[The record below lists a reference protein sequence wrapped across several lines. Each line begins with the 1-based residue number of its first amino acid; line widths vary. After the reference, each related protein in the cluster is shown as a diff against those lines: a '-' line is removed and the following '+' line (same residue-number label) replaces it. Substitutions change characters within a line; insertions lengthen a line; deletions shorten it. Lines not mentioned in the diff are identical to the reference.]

1 MSQRKGIYLAYNNRN
16 TLSGTSDQLANS
28 LKCDRKMITNSYYLK
43 CKIKGY
49 NIKKLGNIVDVYQ
62 LRKNNQYLD
71 EGTLEE
77 LADKYYFSRST
88 LYSALTR
95 TGGKCYKIYQ
105 VIKTNKI
112 RFEEECNC
120 NNG

>member
-1 MSQRKGIYLAYNNRN
+1 MSQRKGVYLAYNNRN

-28 LKCDRKMITNSYYLK
+28 LKCDRKMITNSHYLK

-49 NIKKLGNIVDVYQ
+49 NIKKLGNIVNVYR
-62 LRKNNQYLD
+62 LYKNDQYLD

-88 LYSALTR
+88 LYSALAR
-95 TGGKCYKIYQ
+95 TDGKCYKTYQ
-105 VIKTNKI
+105 VVKTNNI
-112 RFEEECNC
+112 RFEAECVY

>member
-1 MSQRKGIYLAYNNRN
+1 MSQRKGVYLAYNNSN

-28 LKCDRKMITNSYYLK
+28 LKCDRKMITNSCYLK

-49 NIKKLGNIVDVYQ
+49 NIKKLGCLVDIYQ
-62 LRKNNQYLD
+62 LYKNNKCID

-95 TGGKCYKIYQ
+95 TSGNCYKIYR
-105 VIKTNKI
+105 VIKTDKI
-112 RFEEECNC
+112 RFEEDPID
-120 NNG
+120 NG